1 MYIYSN
7 GNEYYKDQKLQQ
19 FTNKHTQ
26 FLNMIFKGKTIIA
39 KKMYIK
45 KDCILVLTEEGEVY
59 KKGLFNFEIQ
69 KDIPY
74 EVKKIEKLEFPG
86 YEKINKIKFG
96 SNHILFLSKND
107 YVFSL
112 GSNYFGQL
120 GISDVMIP
128 EATKPKQIK
137 YGNEFLKCKKIHAY
151 KDNSFAIDLNKQ
163 LYIWG
168 KKDYL
173 MNLYKKNLFR
183 PTKVLIGYLIDDIY
197 HTSGRIIVFANKKN
211 FGNNESIN
219 IEISSKKNDE
229 KSLENEE
236 IEQNEEEN
244 EENEEEKENEE
255 ENENEINT
263 NIKKNIKKEEKKNE
277 IENDNS
283 KILLDFE
290 KISVNLYD
298 FIKRI
303 SSDRDIYEKIRSIAL
318 DSKPYYYFTS
328 NNLNKLFDDIDEILK
343 NSIKENYQN
352 NYLNPNLMSIPNYK
366 RLQIF
371 ALMLSLHI
379 SSFYDNIQYYQLHIM
394 NYRQI
399 KSYESLFKKLNVDT
413 QNKKEILFINN
424 IKSLLKNTIV
434 VKTFENFIYQFSIHH
449 YFIKNLDFE
458 KIIKEFNDILNNS
471 KEIETK
477 YFLIQKIYENFCFMQ
492 SNFND
497 SLEKL
502 KTNIK
507 NFVHI
512 NNYEKYIFE
521 YLIKTNKNIIELW
534 NYYNYHTKEYL
545 ILKNK
550 KIGIEF
556 IYTYFNKIFEVQKK
570 IANDYKKRNNNLKEM
585 YKNIYGENNVIDED
599 EKNNLVSLSNNNNV
613 WEENILKEMLDYEK
627 YEEDVKNIIKEID
640 KNKEYMTKQIIINY
654 AGSVIETMKL
664 KKLFLSLLL
673 SQKKIKKI
681 K

>member
-1 MYIYSN
+1 
-7 GNEYYKDQKLQQ
+7 
-19 FTNKHTQ
+19 
-26 FLNMIFKGKTIIA
+26 
-39 KKMYIK
+39 
-45 KDCILVLTEEGEVY
+45 
-59 KKGLFNFEIQ
+59 
-69 KDIPY
+69 
-74 EVKKIEKLEFPG
+74 
-86 YEKINKIKFG
+86 
-96 SNHILFLSKND
+96 
-107 YVFSL
+107 
-112 GSNYFGQL
+112 
-120 GISDVMIP
+120 
-128 EATKPKQIK
+128 
-137 YGNEFLKCKKIHAY
+137 
-151 KDNSFAIDLNKQ
+151 
-163 LYIWG
+163 
-168 KKDYL
+168 
-173 MNLYKKNLFR
+173 
-183 PTKVLIGYLIDDIY
+183 
-197 HTSGRIIVFANKKN
+197 
-211 FGNNESIN
+211 
-219 IEISSKKNDE
+219 
-229 KSLENEE
+229 
-236 IEQNEEEN
+236 
-244 EENEEEKENEE
+244 
-255 ENENEINT
+255 
-263 NIKKNIKKEEKKNE
+263 
-277 IENDNS
+277 
-283 KILLDFE
+283 
-290 KISVNLYD
+290 
-298 FIKRI
+298 
-303 SSDRDIYEKIRSIAL
+303 
-318 DSKPYYYFTS
+318 
-328 NNLNKLFDDIDEILK
+328 
-343 NSIKENYQN
+343 
-352 NYLNPNLMSIPNYK
+352 MSIPNYK

-379 SSFYDNIQYYQLHIM
+379 SSFYDNIQYYQLQIM
-394 NYRQI
+394 NHRQI

-424 IKSLLKNTIV
+424 LKSLLKNTIV

-477 YFLIQKIYENFCFMQ
+477 NFLIQKIYENFCFMQ
-492 SNFND
+492 TNFND
-497 SLEKL
+497 SIEKL

-507 NFVHI
+507 NFIHI

>member
-7 GNEYYKDQKLQQ
+7 GNENYKDQKLQQ
-19 FTNKHTQ
+19 FTSKNAQ
-26 FLNMIFKGKTIIA
+26 FFNLSFKGKTIIP
-39 KKMYIK
+39 KKTYIK
-45 KDCILVLTEEGEVY
+45 KDCILCLTEEGDVY

-69 KDIPY
+69 KDVLY
-74 EVKKIEKLEFPG
+74 DTKKVEKLDFPG
-86 YEKINKIKFG
+86 YEKIKKIKFG
-96 SNHILFLSKND
+96 TNHILFLSKND

-128 EATKPKQIK
+128 ETSKPRQIK
-137 YGNEFLKCKKIHAY
+137 YGNELLKCSKIHAY
-151 KDNSFAIDLNKQ
+151 KDNSFAIDLNQQ

-173 MNLYKKNLFR
+173 MNLYQKNLFR
-183 PTKVLIGYLIDDIY
+183 PTKVLVGYLIDDIY
-197 HTSGRIIVFANKKN
+197 HTSGRMLVFAHKKN
-211 FGNNESIN
+211 AGKDDDNNNVEV
-219 IEISSKKNDE
+219 SSKISVVENNDE
-229 KSLENEE
+229 EE
-236 IEQNEEEN
+236 EQKEFEEN
-244 EENEEEKENEE
+244 EDEEEEE
-255 ENENEINT
+255 EENEINT
-263 NIKKNIKKEEKKNE
+263 NLKIKKTKENE
-277 IENDNS
+277 YENDKE
-283 KILLDFE
+283 KIVLDFE
-290 KISVNLYD
+290 KISSNLYD
-298 FIKRI
+298 FIKKI
-303 SSDRDIYEKIRSIAL
+303 SNDREIYEKIRSIAL

-379 SSFYDNIQYYQLHIM
+379 SSFYDNIQYYQLQIM
-394 NYRQI
+394 NHRQI

-424 IKSLLKNTIV
+424 LKSLLKNTIV

-477 YFLIQKIYENFCFMQ
+477 NFLIQKIYENFCFMQ
-492 SNFND
+492 TNFND
-497 SLEKL
+497 SIEKL

-507 NFVHI
+507 NFIHI
-512 NNYEKYIFE
+512 NNYEKYIFD
-521 YLIKTNKNIIELW
+521 YLLKTNKNIIELW

-673 SQKKIKKI
+673 SQKKLKKI

>member
-19 FTNKHTQ
+19 FTNKNTQ
-26 FLNMIFKGKTIIA
+26 FVNMSFKGKTLIA

-45 KDCILVLTEEGEVY
+45 KDCILCLTEEGEVY

-69 KDIPY
+69 KDTQY

-86 YEKINKIKFG
+86 YEKIKKIKFG

-173 MNLYKKNLFR
+173 MNLYKRNLFR
-183 PTKVLIGYLIDDIY
+183 PTQVLIGYFIDDIY
-197 HTSGRIIVFANKKN
+197 HSSGRIIVFANKKN
-211 FGNNESIN
+211 YGKDENIT
-219 IEISSKKNDE
+219 IEISSKINNE
-229 KSLENEE
+229 KSFENEE
-236 IEQNEEEN
+236 IEKNEE
-244 EENEEEKENEE
+244 ENEE
-255 ENENEINT
+255 ENENEIDT
-263 NIKKNIKKEEKKNE
+263 NVKNKIQKEEKKNE
-277 IENDNS
+277 YENDNA
-283 KILLDFE
+283 KILLDYE
-290 KISVNLYD
+290 AIALNLYD
-298 FIKRI
+298 FIKKV
-303 SSDRDIYEKIRSIAL
+303 SSDRVIYEKIRSIAL

-343 NSIKENYQN
+343 NAIQENYQN

-379 SSFYDNIQYYQLHIM
+379 SSFYDNIQYYQLQIM
-394 NYRQI
+394 NHKQI
-399 KSYESLFKKLNVDT
+399 KSYESLLKKLNVDA

-424 IKSLLKNTIV
+424 LKSLLKNTIV

-449 YFIKNLDFE
+449 YFIKNLDFD

-477 YFLIQKIYENFCFMQ
+477 NFLIQKIYENFCFMQ

-512 NNYEKYIFE
+512 NNYEKYIFD

-550 KIGIEF
+550 KMGIEF

-570 IANDYKKRNNNLKEM
+570 ITNDYKKRNNNLKEM
-585 YKNIYGENNVIDED
+585 YKNIYGENED

-627 YEEDVKNIIKEID
+627 FEDDVKKIIKEID

-654 AGSVIETMKL
+654 AGSVVETMKL

>member
-19 FTNKHTQ
+19 FTNKNTQ
-26 FLNMIFKGKTIIA
+26 FVNMSFKGKTLIA

-45 KDCILVLTEEGEVY
+45 KDCILCLTEEGEVY

-69 KDIPY
+69 KDTQY

-86 YEKINKIKFG
+86 YEKIKKIKFG

-173 MNLYKKNLFR
+173 MNLYKRNLFR
-183 PTKVLIGYLIDDIY
+183 PTQVLIGYFIDDIY
-197 HTSGRIIVFANKKN
+197 HSSGRIIVFANKKN
-211 FGNNESIN
+211 YGKDENIT
-219 IEISSKKNDE
+219 IEISSKINNE
-229 KSLENEE
+229 KSFENEE
-236 IEQNEEEN
+236 IEKNEE
-244 EENEEEKENEE
+244 ENEE
-255 ENENEINT
+255 ENENEIDT
-263 NIKKNIKKEEKKNE
+263 NVKNKIQKEEKKNE
-277 IENDNS
+277 YENDNA
-283 KILLDFE
+283 KILLDYE
-290 KISVNLYD
+290 AIALNLYD
-298 FIKRI
+298 FIKKV
-303 SSDRDIYEKIRSIAL
+303 SSDRVIYEKIRSIAL

-343 NSIKENYQN
+343 NAIQENYQN

-379 SSFYDNIQYYQLHIM
+379 SSFYDNIQYYQLQIM
-394 NYRQI
+394 NHKQI
-399 KSYESLFKKLNVDT
+399 KSYESLLKKLNVDA

-424 IKSLLKNTIV
+424 LKSLLKNTIV

-477 YFLIQKIYENFCFMQ
+477 NFLIQKIYENFCFMQ
-492 SNFND
+492 SYFND

-512 NNYEKYIFE
+512 NNYEKYIFD

-550 KIGIEF
+550 KMGIEF

-570 IANDYKKRNNNLKEM
+570 ITNDYKKRNNNLKEM
-585 YKNIYGENNVIDED
+585 YKNIYGENED

-627 YEEDVKNIIKEID
+627 FEDDVKKIIKEID

-654 AGSVIETMKL
+654 AGSVVETMKL

>member
-1 MYIYSN
+1 M
-7 GNEYYKDQKLQQ
+7 KMKL
-19 FTNKHTQ
+19 
-26 FLNMIFKGKTIIA
+26 
-39 KKMYIK
+39 
-45 KDCILVLTEEGEVY
+45 
-59 KKGLFNFEIQ
+59 IQ
-69 KDIPY
+69 M
-74 EVKKIEKLEFPG
+74 LR
-86 YEKINKIKFG
+86 IKF
-96 SNHILFLSKND
+96 
-107 YVFSL
+107 
-112 GSNYFGQL
+112 
-120 GISDVMIP
+120 
-128 EATKPKQIK
+128 
-137 YGNEFLKCKKIHAY
+137 KK
-151 KDNSFAIDLNKQ
+151 
-163 LYIWG
+163 
-168 KKDYL
+168 KK
-173 MNLYKKNLFR
+173 
-183 PTKVLIGYLIDDIY
+183 
-197 HTSGRIIVFANKKN
+197 
-211 FGNNESIN
+211 
-219 IEISSKKNDE
+219 
-229 KSLENEE
+229 
-236 IEQNEEEN
+236 
-244 EENEEEKENEE
+244 
-255 ENENEINT
+255 
-263 NIKKNIKKEEKKNE
+263 KKNE
-277 IENDNS
+277 YENDNA
-283 KILLDFE
+283 KILLDYE
-290 KISVNLYD
+290 AIALNLYD
-298 FIKRI
+298 FIKKV
-303 SSDRDIYEKIRSIAL
+303 SSDRVIYEKIRSIAL

-343 NSIKENYQN
+343 NAIQENYQN

-379 SSFYDNIQYYQLHIM
+379 SSFYDNIQYYQLQIM
-394 NYRQI
+394 NHKQI
-399 KSYESLFKKLNVDT
+399 KSYESLLKKLNVDA

-424 IKSLLKNTIV
+424 LKSLLKNTIV

-477 YFLIQKIYENFCFMQ
+477 NFLIQKIYENFCFMQ
-492 SNFND
+492 SYFND

-512 NNYEKYIFE
+512 NNYEKYIFD

-550 KIGIEF
+550 KMGIEF

-570 IANDYKKRNNNLKEM
+570 ITNDYKKRNNNLKEM
-585 YKNIYGENNVIDED
+585 YKNIYGENED

-627 YEEDVKNIIKEID
+627 FEDDVKKIIKEID

-654 AGSVIETMKL
+654 AGSVVETMKL